1 VFACLYCFK
10 SCFKFAF
17 IARKN
22 YCFQVQSSAIVVRK
36 GIHSH
41 IESYSAFWDNAKLN
55 ETILRQD
62 LKNHNI
68 TDVFI
73 CGIAY
78 DHCVGEF
85 IWSNISFFL
94 ANFVLNFQ
102 SIVNTW
108 MIFDSILLYCDIP
121 EIYLRWSIQVAF
133 GRTLIY
139 VTAISCM

>member
-1 VFACLYCFK
+1 MFSQNSLVVFACLYCFK
-10 SCFKFAF
+10 NSFKFAF
-17 IARKN
+17 IARKKLLLL
-22 YCFQVQSSAIVVRK
+22 QVQSNAIVVRK

-85 IWSNISFFL
+85 I
-94 ANFVLNFQ
+94 
-102 SIVNTW
+102 
-108 MIFDSILLYCDIP
+108 
-121 EIYLRWSIQVAF
+121 
-133 GRTLIY
+133 
-139 VTAISCM
+139 